1 MDSHK
6 STLKHEEIH
15 VLLTKEADTTLWHS
29 PLDVITVVI

>member
-1 MDSHK
+1 VK
-6 STLKHEEIH
+6 AKEIH